1 MSQAV
6 WHWRAVSHVEDV
18 RPGSNQ
24 YTYKASACV
33 RWHPLKTHWCGH
45 GHVERVWRYLFS
57 LICDNVRQPFPD
69 PTAHL
74 TCSLVVVTKH
84 AFLIFYKSW
93 AEEEVAH
100 AMTLIFKGYFF
111 CPLSFHSTRQ
121 KSKASLL
128 LLWQEAVN
136 ETAPSLGALRG
147 FQALK
152 AADICR
158 HGAAQWALAFKGW
171 HFTFS
176 PNGFCHA
183 FSQFAE
189 FRPFRSD
196 FDTLLVCHG
205 CN

>member
-1 MSQAV
+1 MQVFLVSQAV

-33 RWHPLKTHWCGH
+33 RGHPLKTHWCGH
-45 GHVERVWRYLFS
+45 AHVECVWRHLFS
-57 LICDNVRQPFPD
+57 VIRDNVRQPFPQNL
-69 PTAHL
+69 TAHL

-84 AFLIFYKSW
+84 AHLDFGQRWKTFLIFYKSW

-128 LLWQEAVN
+128 PLRQEAVN
-136 ETAPSLGALRG
+136 ETALSLGALRG
-147 FQALK
+147 FQTLS
-152 AADICR
+152 
-158 HGAAQWALAFKGW
+158 GFKSRW
-171 HFTFS
+171 YLST
-176 PNGFCHA
+176 
-183 FSQFAE
+183 
-189 FRPFRSD
+189 R
-196 FDTLLVCHG
+196 
-205 CN
+205 CNTVGSCF